1 MKRDYAGKRLWITGA
16 SSGIGR
22 ALALD
27 AAARGAGLVVSAR
40 RKDILEELAT
50 ECRAAGSPSCEVR
63 AFDLADP
70 RARAAACATV
80 LAAGPLDGL
89 ILNAGMSQRATFL
102 ETSPEAFDA
111 VMSLDFEAPVELL
124 RACLPSML
132 ARGSGLLVAVSSI
145 AGLAG
150 SPLRPAYS
158 AAKHALAG
166 LFQCLRSELLGSG
179 LRVLTVYPGYVRT
192 AIARTALGPEGRATG
207 EEDANI
213 AKGADPMKV
222 ARRILDAGL
231 SGPLELKVAFDLK
244 SKFGLFLSRHLPW
257 AWASRSARHA
267 KLGDRGYRPG
277 NSRSVS
283 HG

>member
-1 MKRDYAGKRLWITGA
+1 MKLDYAGKRLWITGA

-22 ALALD
+22 ALALE

-40 RKDILEELAT
+40 RRELLEELASA
-50 ECRAAGSPSCEVR
+50 CLAAGAPTCEVL

-70 RARAAACATV
+70 KARSKACAAV
-80 LAAGPLDGL
+80 LAEAPLDGL
-89 ILNAGMSQRATFL
+89 ILNAGMSQRATFI
-102 ETSPEAFDA
+102 ESSPASFAA
-111 VMSLDFEAPVELL
+111 VMDLDFEAPVDLL
-124 RACLPSML
+124 RSCLPSMI

-192 AIARTALGPEGRATG
+192 AIARTALGPEGKATG
-207 EEDANI
+207 EEDSNI
-213 AKGADPMKV
+213 AKGADPGAV
-222 ARRILDAGL
+222 ARKILNAGL

-244 SKFGLFLSRHLPW
+244 SRFGLFLSRHLPQ
-257 AWASRSARHA
+257 AWASLSARHA
-267 KLGDRGYRPG
+267 KLGDRGYR
-277 NSRSVS
+277 SRT
-283 HG
+283 